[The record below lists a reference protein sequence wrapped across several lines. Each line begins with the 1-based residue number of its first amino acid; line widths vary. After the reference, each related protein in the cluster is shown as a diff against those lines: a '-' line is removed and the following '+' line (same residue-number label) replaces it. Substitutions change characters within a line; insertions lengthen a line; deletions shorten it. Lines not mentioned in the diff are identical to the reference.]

1 MKKQSKHID
10 FRALAL
16 AILIFFAFGAK
27 ELHHFMAH
35 AHEEVK
41 ICDAQKGE
49 THLHNEEYI
58 HVDCSLCDFTFST
71 FELQFPVFELKYKI
85 YPTLKEDFSYKSSHF
100 FKILFSKS
108 LRGPPSTVGA

>member
-1 MKKQSKHID
+1 MKKQSTHID

-27 ELHHFMAH
+27 QLHHFWAH

-41 ICDAQKGE
+41 ICDAKKGE

-58 HVDCSLCDFTFST
+58 HSQCSLCDFTFST
-71 FELQFPVFELKYKI
+71 FELQILVFVLKTNI
-85 YPTLKEDFSYKSSHF
+85 YTTIEGEFSFQSSF
-100 FKILFSKS
+100 FSNIRLSKPA
-108 LRGPPSTVGA
+108 RGPPAPMSI